1 MAGPTAGCYIDL
13 FEEPDHGGVLRRLYG
28 PAIYPAE
35 RRAHDHEPVASRKRS
50 RGRGVTIE
58 SIIVG
63 PAAYV
68 LCFVGSD
75 DSHRPTWL
83 VPNQIV
89 RSFKSARLNPAI
101 DSFQLFDRPP
111 TPGDPAYEIY
121 RRQRGRG

>member
-1 MAGPTAGCYIDL
+1 MHALSSYTSLGRRSSQAVARGAMAGPTAGCYIDL
-13 FEEPDHGGVLRRLYG
+13 FEEPDHGGTLRRLYG

-35 RRAHDHEPVASRKRS
+35 RRAHDPEPATSRKRS

-83 VPNQIV
+83 
-89 RSFKSARLNPAI
+89 
-101 DSFQLFDRPP
+101 
-111 TPGDPAYEIY
+111 
-121 RRQRGRG
+121 